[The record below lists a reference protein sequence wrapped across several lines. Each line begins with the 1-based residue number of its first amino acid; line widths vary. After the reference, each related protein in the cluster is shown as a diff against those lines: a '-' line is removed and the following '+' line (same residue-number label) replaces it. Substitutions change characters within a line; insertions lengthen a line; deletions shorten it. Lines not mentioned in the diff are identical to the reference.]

1 MNSVNKLLE
10 KSFKSNWDRPAISNY
25 RGATITYGQLSY
37 NIVAT
42 HIMFEK
48 CGIKPG
54 DKISICSKNQ
64 ANWGVAFLASLTYGA
79 VPVPILNE
87 FKSGTIHHLV
97 NHSNSRLLY
106 VGEAI
111 WENLSPSEMPEVEAI
126 AQMENFSVLYAKDS
140 ELKRDRLNI
149 DAIMQER
156 YGDSFGP
163 DSLCFYEDSPEELA
177 LINYTSGTSGFSKG
191 VMIPYRALY
200 SNIKFGSYAM
210 PSLNNRS
217 RVVSMLP
224 TAHMYGLMFEFLFEM
239 TIGAC
244 TYFLTR
250 LPSPRILME
259 AFSEIKPNVIISVPM
274 IIEKIYKNKLIP
286 IISKKRI
293 KMFLNL
299 PGLDKVVKKK
309 IKDELISA
317 FGGEFEQVIIGG
329 AAFNREA
336 EVFFKRIK
344 FPFTVGYGMTE
355 CAPIITYV
363 PHNKT
368 RLYSCGVAAPRMQIR
383 IDSPDERR
391 IPGEILV
398 KGDNVFLGYYRNK
411 EATDAVFTEDG
422 WFRTGDVGVLDN
434 RGYLYL
440 KGRNKSMI
448 LGPSGQNIYPE
459 EIESGINNL
468 PYVAESLVVD
478 EKGQLIALVY
488 PDLDLIEKE
497 GLSQEDVLEK
507 IKEGINIVNMELPV
521 FCQVK
526 NVELIPE
533 EFEKTPKRSI
543 KRYLY
548 QRNNL

>member
-1 MNSVNKLLE
+1 
-10 KSFKSNWDRPAISNY
+10 
-25 RGATITYGQLSY
+25 
-37 NIVAT
+37 
-42 HIMFEK
+42 
-48 CGIKPG
+48 
-54 DKISICSKNQ
+54 
-64 ANWGVAFLASLTYGA
+64 
-79 VPVPILNE
+79 
-87 FKSGTIHHLV
+87 
-97 NHSNSRLLY
+97 
-106 VGEAI
+106 
-111 WENLSPSEMPEVEAI
+111 
-126 AQMENFSVLYAKDS
+126 
-140 ELKRDRLNI
+140 
-149 DAIMQER
+149 
-156 YGDSFGP
+156 
-163 DSLCFYEDSPEELA
+163 
-177 LINYTSGTSGFSKG
+177 
-191 VMIPYRALY
+191 MIPYRALY

-259 AFSEIKPNVIISVPM
+259 AFSEIRPNVIISVPM

-411 EATDAVFTEDG
+411 EATDAAFTKDG
-422 WFRTGDVGVLDN
+422 WFRTGDIGVLDS

-468 PYVAESLVVD
+468 PSVAESLVVD
-478 EKGQLIALVY
+478 EKGQLVALVY